1 MADMTLNQHNKNT
14 SKDIMRGLMGIAF
27 IGIALAGLGIAYI
40 WFSGGDGQAS
50 SAIVAPQLTALPD
63 DSRTLFHIVPEESE
77 VRFQIDEMLLGK
89 PTTVIGTTNQVA
101 GDFLV
106 DFETPA
112 NSQLGAIRINV
123 RTLKTDN
130 EFRNRAL
137 RGQILEAEQDEFEY
151 AEFIATELVGLP
163 ETIAIGDTADFQIVG
178 SLTVHGVSKF
188 VTFESSIHLISNT
201 TLEGTARATVLYS
214 DFDITIPEA
223 SGVADISEE
232 LHLEI
237 DFVANIVDLTS

>member
-1 MADMTLNQHNKNT
+1 MTDITLKQHDKII
-14 SKDIMRGLMGIAF
+14 SKSMIRGLITVAL
-27 IGIALAGLGIAYI
+27 IGIIIASLGIAYI

-50 SAIVAPQLTALPD
+50 ASIVAPQLTALPD
-63 DSRTLFHIVPEESE
+63 DSRVLFHIVPDESE
-77 VRFQIDEMLLGK
+77 VRFHIDEVLLGRPK
-89 PTTVIGTTNQVA
+89 TVIGITDQVA

-112 NSQLGAIRINV
+112 NSQIGVIRINV

-137 RGQILEAEQDEFEY
+137 RGQILEADRDEFEY
-151 AEFIATELVGLP
+151 AELIITELIDLP
-163 ETIAIGDTADFQIVG
+163 DVIDIDDTTNFQIIGD
-178 SLTVHGVSKF
+178 LTVHGVSHA
-188 VTFESSIHLISNT
+188 VTFDSSVNVISNT
-201 TLEGTARATVLYS
+201 RLEGIASATVYYS

-223 SGVADISEE
+223 SGVANISDE

-237 DFVANIVDLTS
+237 EFVADTTTPTA